1 MFSILERDLEDSA
14 AQPVGRFPFHVSQY
28 IVIIQAIAY
37 TADQSAATKLMQ
49 ERVLHLTEAFVQV
62 ICPTQN
68 LLALGDLST
77 FLQLAHLQALLYADH
92 PPSRYCNT
100 ICHLQC
106 DLLTH
111 GMSLVWSS
119 QSNWE
124 RITSKCYLRNRLS

>member
-1 MFSILERDLEDSA
+1 MYRVLEGDLEDSA
-14 AQPVGRFPFHVSQY
+14 AEPAGRFSFHVSQY

-37 TADQSAATKLMQ
+37 TADQSAATKIMQ

-68 LLALGDLST
+68 VLALNDLST

-100 ICHLQC
+100 ICYLQGGS
-106 DLLTH
+106 LAH
-111 GMSLVWSS
+111 GMSLVWGS
-119 QSNWE
+119 QPNWE
-124 RITSKCYLRNRLS
+124 RISSKC